1 MASLTQLEYIIAL
14 DQARNFGRAAELCNV
29 SQPTLSSQIQ
39 KLEDELNLVLFDR
52 NKQPTIPTEHG
63 QEIIEQAR
71 VILNEYRRLIL
82 MAQKK
87 TESFEG
93 EFVLG
98 VIPTVAPYV
107 VPALIRDFN
116 KLYPRVGLVVEEL
129 STSEIIDQLDRE
141 KIDAG
146 LLATPLGLSRIEE
159 DPIYYEPFHLFVS
172 EEHPYSQMARVPENL
187 LNAEE
192 LWVPS
197 QEHCLRQQALAVCK
211 TKNNENVGYPGIQL
225 KRGSL
230 ETIIEIVEMGKGY
243 TLLPQMAAE
252 LAKSRRYRGRV
263 IELAKPSPAREI
275 SLVYRRGHLKQ
286 GILKALRLTLESSL
300 PKEVAKEK
308 SKSFRVIGLEDQ
320 Y

>member
-14 DQARNFGRAAELCNV
+14 DQTRNFGRAAELCNV

-63 QEIIEQAR
+63 EEIIEQAR
-71 VILNEYRRLIL
+71 VILNEYKRLVL

-93 EFVLG
+93 EFRLG
-98 VIPTVAPYV
+98 IIPTVAPYV

-116 KLYPRVGLVVEEL
+116 KMYPRVGLTVEEL
-129 STSEIIDQLDRE
+129 STSEIIENLDRE
-141 KIDAG
+141 TIDAA

-159 DPIYYEPFHLFVS
+159 DPVYYEPFYLFVS
-172 EEHPYSQMARVPENL
+172 DEHDYSKMSKVPENL

-197 QEHCLRQQALAVCK
+197 EEHCLRQQALAVCK
-211 TKNNENVGYPGIQL
+211 TKYNDGGGYPGIHL

-230 ETIIEIVEMGKGY
+230 ETIVEIVEMGKGY
-243 TLLPQMAAE
+243 TLLPQMAAD
-252 LAKSRRYRGRV
+252 LAKSRQYKGKV
-263 IELAKPSPAREI
+263 IELAKPAPAREI

-300 PKEVAKEK
+300 PKDVIREK
-308 SKSFRVIGLEDQ
+308 SKSFRVIGLENQ
-320 Y
+320 F